1 MKNTV
6 KLIILTIL
14 AALGSLALGGCGA
27 SLPDPTAT
35 PGVEAIQT
43 SAVGTFAAGLTQTA
57 ISLPTNTPTSTTT
70 FTPTSTPT
78 SSTPLATGI
87 GAIPTVSCYGLVLVS
102 ETIPDNAPML
112 PGQAFVKTWRVKNS
126 GTCSWEAGFKF
137 VFTGGD
143 AMGGAT
149 LVLGNPVSPNA
160 EVELSIAMTAPIK
173 TGPVQGNWR
182 MSTASG
188 TFFGN
193 EVFVLI
199 TLGNATGTVTS
210 TASAT
215 ATPTGTSGAAT
226 ATPTPTETPTPTY
239 TPTN

>member
-6 KLIILTIL
+6 TLIILTIL
-14 AALGSLALGGCGA
+14 AALGSLAFSACGA
-27 SLPDPTAT
+27 SKPDPTPP

-57 ISLPTNTPTSTTT
+57 ISLPTNTPTSTTS
-70 FTPTSTPT
+70 FTPTSSPT
-78 SSTPLATGI
+78 SSTPRATGI
-87 GAIPTVSCYGLVLVS
+87 GVIPTVSCYGLVLVA

-112 PGQAFVKTWRVKNS
+112 PGQVFVKTWRVKNT
-126 GTCSWEAGFKF
+126 GTCNWEAGFKF
-137 VFTGGD
+137 VFTSGD
-143 AMGGAT
+143 AMGGVT
-149 LVLGNPVSPNA
+149 LVLGNPVSTGA
-160 EVELSIAMTAPIK
+160 EVELSIPMTAPIK

-199 TLGNATGTVTS
+199 NLGNATGTVTS
-210 TASAT
+210 TAT
-215 ATPTGTSGAAT
+215 ATPTAGTATATSTPTNT
-226 ATPTPTETPTPTY
+226 ATPTF